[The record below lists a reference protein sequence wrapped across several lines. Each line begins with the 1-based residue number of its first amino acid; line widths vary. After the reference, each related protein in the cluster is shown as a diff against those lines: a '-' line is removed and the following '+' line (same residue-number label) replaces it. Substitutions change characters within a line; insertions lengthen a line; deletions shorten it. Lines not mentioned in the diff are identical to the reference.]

1 MSSPPI
7 ASPCINVCRM
17 DEKAGFCVGCFRTL
31 EEIAFWGRASDAL
44 RARIL
49 QAVEHHRGR
58 LRIQPLLDRQR
69 QHEAHA
75 RR

>member
-49 QAVEHHRGR
+49 QAVERRRSEHDPNGSCVGGELRGDC
-58 LRIQPLLDRQR
+58 DR
-69 QHEAHA
+69 
-75 RR
+75 